1 LARSSRIQTDRLD
14 GETLVRTLLASKRGE
29 PRVCA
34 LVQVPGPEDED
45 RRRITRE
52 RKVLIAE
59 RVEHV
64 NRIKGL
70 LFAQGIRDFEPL
82 RRNRRV
88 RLDGLRTGDG
98 RDLPSHLKVQL
109 LRELDRLEL
118 VLAQIKMVE
127 AERDAALAEEP
138 QDRET
143 PAAAKML
150 LGIRGIGPEFAALL

>member
-1 LARSSRIQTDRLD
+1 
-14 GETLVRTLLASKRGE
+14 
-29 PRVCA
+29 